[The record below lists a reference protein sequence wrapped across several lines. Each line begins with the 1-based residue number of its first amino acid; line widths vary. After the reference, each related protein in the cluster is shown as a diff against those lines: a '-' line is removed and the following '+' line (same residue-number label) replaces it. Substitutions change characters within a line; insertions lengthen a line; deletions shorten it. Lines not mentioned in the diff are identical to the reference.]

1 MVSSVTLQRVAGA
14 DFNCSICLGSNST
27 RFFAHVINSKGEMG
41 HHVHEKCLKTWLHTK
56 KSFKCLIC
64 QLNFDDRSVLPLQR
78 PRPRVV
84 YVPLTPL
91 AEDTWDSLNMGA
103 AAAVLPTASCI
114 AAALVLGLSPSS
126 HSLKDR
132 ATILADESLMWTIAQ
147 NALAVASLLFL
158 SVSSISFAYLRHRRT

>member
-41 HHVHEKCLKTWLHTK
+41 HHVMRNASKPSQYK
-56 KSFKCLIC
+56 KFFKCLIC